1 MRLKVVEEF
10 NGMPKS
16 SEKVYGIEHY
26 YRVAFPNEAATL
38 ENREKIEILDLSDN
52 PEYNPASQLDIRRR
66 SIEFRYLNH
75 YITISLYLGISITI
89 SLYPY
94 IFSFSSSIDSS
105 S

>member
-75 YITISLYLGISITI
+75 YILN
-89 SLYPY
+89 PY